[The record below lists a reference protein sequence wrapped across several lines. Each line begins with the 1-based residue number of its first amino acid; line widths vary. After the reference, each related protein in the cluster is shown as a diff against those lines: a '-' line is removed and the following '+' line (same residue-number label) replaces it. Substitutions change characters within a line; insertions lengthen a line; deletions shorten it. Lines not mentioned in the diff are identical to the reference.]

1 LTLVSEVLFD
11 YQVEAAKRIN
21 ESRRIL
27 LADQPGLGKTL
38 EVLGALELDGALDR
52 PCNILVLTPIINA
65 QTTWI
70 DSLERFIAP
79 RYPINIVDASK
90 GSSAKK
96 SKAFEQTK
104 VYGPTF
110 VVANHNA
117 IDLTKSGVRVPEL
130 IQEVYDAVIVDE
142 SHMVLPITGNGY
154 TNFQKGLAKV
164 VMRPNTMRV
173 AISGTPDRGKLE
185 NRYGTWRFLFTEL
198 MPHNK
203 WAWLEKNF
211 WMVEQQ
217 VSRTRTVKVATT
229 IKDPDE
235 WLKRDRAWMIRRTKN
250 EVLSQ
255 LPPKRYVD
263 VLLPLPDEQKAR
275 YFDVQMRY
283 EEAVRER
290 DATGIDRAEAM
301 TAAIR
306 FRQNS
311 TCMWD
316 PTTTPPEPVVGGR
329 SAKLEWLIE
338 WLSERAFIEADDMAD
353 SNAKVV
359 IVSQFSKILE
369 WLHKEL
375 ENVGISSAVLDGRTG
390 AQQRIHI
397 QQQFQDG
404 ELRVVLLSGTMG
416 VGINLDRADDLI
428 MLDSPYDP
436 DRIEQIEDRVHRA
449 SNMHNVTIWNLLGKD
464 TIDEAI
470 AEKVSKRYK
479 VTRELLDG
487 SRGVDFARKI
497 LAQVM
502 EDENDSKV

>member
-52 PCNILVLTPIINA
+52 PCNILVLTPIVNA

-90 GSSAKK
+90 GSAAKK
-96 SKAFEQTK
+96 SKAFEQSK

-110 VVANHNA
+110 VIANHNA

-142 SHMVLPITGNGY
+142 SHLVLPIAGNSL
-154 TNFQKGLAKV
+154 TNFQKGLGKV

-185 NRYGTWRFLFTEL
+185 NRYGTWKFLFTEL

-203 WAWLEKNF
+203 WAWLEQNF
-211 WMVEQQ
+211 WVIEQQ
-217 VSRTRTVKVATT
+217 VSRTRTVKVPTT
-229 IKDPDE
+229 LKDSDE

-250 EVLSQ
+250 EVLTQ

-263 VLLPLPDEQKAR
+263 VLLPMPDPQKAR

-283 EEAVRER
+283 EEALRER
-290 DATGIDRAEAM
+290 DASGIDKAEAM

-306 FRQNS
+306 FRQNA

-316 PTTTPPEPVVGGR
+316 PTLTPPEPIVGGH

-338 WLSERAFIEADDMAD
+338 WLSERSFIEQDAM
-353 SNAKVV
+353 SENSSVV

-369 WLHKEL
+369 WLQKEL
-375 ENVGISSAVLDGRTG
+375 QNVGISSAVLDGRTG
-390 AQQRIHI
+390 SQQRIDI
-397 QQQFQDG
+397 QHKFQQG
-404 ELRVVLLSGTMG
+404 ELRIVLLSGTMG

-449 SNMHNVTIWNLLGKD
+449 SNMHNVTIWNLLAKD

-487 SRGVDFARKI
+487 SRGIDFARKI

-502 EDENDSKV
+502 ERTSE